1 LFESQVPP
9 GFVDTYIGPRGKLL
23 ATAANLLPSAEQ
35 ATADQV
41 SFGALLEVRVIPEF
55 DEV

>member
-1 LFESQVPP
+1 
-9 GFVDTYIGPRGKLL
+9 L